1 MVAAA
6 AAEVLV
12 VTKALA
18 AMPFAARAEPALKPN
33 HPNQSRAAPM
43 TVVGMLCGSI
53 GSVPKPLRTPMT
65 IATAMAETPAVMC
78 TTMPPAKS
86 RAPICCSQPPP
97 QTQWATGS

>member
-18 AMPFAARAEPALKPN
+18 AIPFAARAEPALKPN
-33 HPNQSRAAPM
+33 HPNHSSAAPM
-43 TVVGMLCGSI
+43 TVVGMLCGSM
-53 GSVPKPLRTPMT
+53 GSVPNPRRAPMT
-65 IATAMAETPAVMC
+65 RATARAETPAVMC
-78 TTMPPAKS
+78 TTIPPAKS
-86 RAPICCSQPPP
+86 RAPIWASHPPP